1 MDDVKNIKIADI
13 PYSIKEIAKKIEISL
28 SPEKIILFGSYATGN
43 ATFDSDVDL
52 LIILNT
58 KLRGA
63 ERIRLIS
70 KLIYPRLLPL
80 DIVVKTPEEIEKSKN
95 RIDPFL
101 SEVLERG
108 IELYA
113 KS

>member
-1 MDDVKNIKIADI
+1 MDTARNIKITDI
-13 PYSIKEIAKKIEISL
+13 PNPIKEMAKKIEIIL

-58 KLRGA
+58 ELRGA

-80 DIVVKTPEEIEKSKN
+80 DIVVKTPDEIKMSKN
-95 RIDPFL
+95 RIDPFI
-101 SEVLERG
+101 SEALERG